1 MRLRRLERARSPSIG
16 EVSFSFGKNWQRFVS
31 ELHPK
36 AIEAMA
42 GYFDRWLPEPLR
54 NRTFLDIGSGSG
66 LSSLVAYQHGARVTS
81 FDVDPSSVQATA
93 RLRGLAGSP
102 EDWHVLSGSILD
114 TKFLEPLGVFDVVLS
129 WGVLHHTGDLWQALG
144 NAATRV
150 GPGGL
155 LWIALYRKGRQSDRS
170 LRLKRRYNRTPDF
183 LKPAFRAWYAAPK
196 LAMMAV
202 TRDLSKITR
211 YHEERGMSW
220 WRDLEDWLGGL
231 PYEVASPD
239 EVHDTLRPLGFV
251 LERMQI
257 GEGDGGNDVYLY
269 RRT

>member
-1 MRLRRLERARSPSIG
+1 MGLPRSEFARRPGSET
-16 EVSFSFGKNWQRFVS
+16 VSFSFGENWQQFVA

-42 GYFDRWLPEPLR
+42 GYFERWLPEPIR
-54 NRTFLDIGSGSG
+54 DRRFLDIGSGSG
-66 LSSLVAYQHGARVTS
+66 LSSLVAHQLGARVTS
-81 FDVDPSSVQATA
+81 FDVDPSSVDATR
-93 RLRGLAGSP
+93 RLRDLAGSP
-102 EDWHVLSGSILD
+102 QTWQVLPGSVLD
-114 TKFLEPLGVFDVVLS
+114 MTFLEPLGLFDVVLS
-129 WGVLHHTGDLWQALG
+129 WGVLHHTGDLWQAVR

-150 GPGGL
+150 APEGL
-155 LWIALYRKGRQSDRS
+155 LWIALYRKGRQSERS
-170 LRLKRRYNRTPDF
+170 LRLKRRYNRTPNA
-183 LKPAFRAWYAAPK
+183 LKPVFRAWYAAPK
-196 LAMMAV
+196 LAKMAIH
-202 TRDLSKITR
+202 RDFSQIRR

-257 GEGDGGNDVYLY
+257 GEGDGGNDIYLY
-269 RRT
+269 RRV